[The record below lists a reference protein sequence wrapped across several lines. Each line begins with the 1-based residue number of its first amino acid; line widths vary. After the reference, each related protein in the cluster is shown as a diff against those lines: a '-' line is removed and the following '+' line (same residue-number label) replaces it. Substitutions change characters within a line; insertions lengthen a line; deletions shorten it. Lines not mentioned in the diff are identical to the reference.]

1 MNDKIKNKTK
11 GIMNGLQEME
21 EESKREKEEKSKS
34 SKEETNKYS
43 NKEKKKRSY
52 MLSKETIKKISF
64 MSIEQDKNLSE
75 IVEKAINFY
84 YEEIKND

>member
-21 EESKREKEEKSKS
+21 EEKSKN

-43 NKEKKKRSY
+43 KEEKKKRSY

-84 YEEIKND
+84 YEEIKNN

>member
-11 GIMNGLQEME
+11 GIMNGLQEM
-21 EESKREKEEKSKS
+21 EEKSKS

-52 MLSKETIKKISF
+52 MLSKRTIKKISL

-84 YEEIKND
+84 YEEIKNN

>member
-11 GIMNGLQEME
+11 GIMNGLQEM
-21 EESKREKEEKSKS
+21 EEKSKS

-52 MLSKETIKKISF
+52 MLSKETIQKISL

-84 YEEIKND
+84 YEEIKNN

>member
-21 EESKREKEEKSKS
+21 EEKSKS

-52 MLSKETIKKISF
+52 MLSKETIKKTSF

-84 YEEIKND
+84 YEEIKNN

>member
-1 MNDKIKNKTK
+1 MNDKIKNKAK

-21 EESKREKEEKSKS
+21 EEKSKN

-43 NKEKKKRSY
+43 KEEKKKRSY
-52 MLSKETIKKISF
+52 MLSKRTIKKISL

-84 YEEIKND
+84 YEEIKNN

>member
-43 NKEKKKRSY
+43 KEEKKKDH
-52 MLSKETIKKISF
+52 IC
-64 MSIEQDKNLSE
+64 
-75 IVEKAINFY
+75 
-84 YEEIKND
+84 

>member
-21 EESKREKEEKSKS
+21 EEKSKS

-52 MLSKETIKKISF
+52 MLSKRTIKKISL

-75 IVEKAINFY
+75 IVEKAVNFY
-84 YEEIKND
+84 YEEIKNN